1 MSEPDADSIE
11 TEAPVR
17 RRIDLARLPERVR
30 KQDWFVVLVQIT
42 VVVVGV
48 VIGFQ
53 VTEWGQGRADRAKE
67 QVYLRQLAEDFGETL
82 GEAQQASRR
91 QRAVSRSVASALRAY
106 RTLERPPLDSLSV
119 WIGGSYNFQGLT
131 PILGTAQGIVASGD
145 ISLIRDDSLRAALPV
160 YVEQS
165 RERRQ
170 AVQVSIDL
178 YGAAFAKLLAEMD
191 VLEMGL
197 LRFTPSRVDTLAER
211 DPTFPYPAG
220 ARRTPFPATVE
231 DVLSNPEVYGSLVT
245 ASFMNGAVSEYQ
257 WQVAQDASKMLRLV
271 ERIQDMNE

>member
-1 MSEPDADSIE
+1 MTEPTDEAPE
-11 TEAPVR
+11 TEPLPR
-17 RRIDLARLPERVR
+17 RRFPLARLATAIRR
-30 KQDWFVVLVQIT
+30 HDWFVVTLEVAI
-42 VVVVGV
+42 VVVGV

-67 QVYLRQLAEDFGETL
+67 QVYLRQLAEDFSETL

-106 RTLERPPLDSLSV
+106 RTPERPPLDSLST

-178 YGAAFAKLLAEMD
+178 YGAAFAKLLAETD
-191 VLEMGL
+191 VLEIGL

-220 ARRTPFPATVE
+220 ARRIPFPATVG

-257 WQVAQDASKMLRLV
+257 WQVAQDAVEMLRLV
-271 ERIQDMNE
+271 ERSQDVDK